1 MSEKIKFYKGTEA
14 NLPTSGIEIGALYHC
29 EDTGNTYRGISAIEL
44 ELFSSA
50 VGKKTLDSGEIF
62 NDYVNN
68 TTIPKDGVAILSA
81 HAEGEHTSAGWRSHA
96 EGYLTIANSTSH
108 AEGRLARAV
117 GKASHAEGYEWNID
131 FTDQNNNTIIVLLT
145 QEAKITDN
153 YIVVNTIPEGLAE
166 GDVIF
171 VTNSDTITMTPTDS
185 KVVTKI
191 EGNTITLHA
200 PFIASNY
207 LETGH
212 VNVNNEPILPIGAKV
227 KRAQR
232 TQAIG
237 NGSHAEGRGTT
248 ALADCTHA
256 EGVGTITGKISGYD
270 EDNNPIYDGQW
281 GHAEG
286 YMSQTTGDAAHAEG
300 SKSIASNTAAHS
312 EGQSTL
318 ASGVAAHAE
327 GEHTQAIGSRSH
339 SEGYRST
346 AYGSYSHSEGRGTA
360 KYTNDLIANRTE
372 STTADKIQG
381 AWNDTDN
388 KFNIAYGS
396 SSHVEGQDCIAL
408 ANYSHAEGY
417 RTQATGS
424 AAHAEG
430 GSTKALNETAHAE
443 GQNSQAVGKA
453 SHAEGSNTRAVG
465 NYSHAGGYHTIAN
478 GRNQTVIGQF
488 NDPNGDDLFIIGNGD
503 TSNRSNILAVN
514 NTRVLISPN
523 GDQRTEIT
531 DSSLYIGGEG
541 PEGTSI
547 MPSSIWVGNTENSL
561 HITNDDIVKGEN
573 HVLFDNDLH
582 KLVFTNAQSGI
593 YNPLS
598 SDNTIVLV
606 GKKTTG
612 EIFNSYTGTNANEAS
627 GRNSHAEGLKTK
639 ALGAASHA
647 EGYNTIAD
655 GGDTGCAHAE
665 GHSTQAN
672 AAFTHA
678 EGQNCIVNSKW
689 GHAEGHDTV
698 VGIEDGVWGWASHA
712 EGNSTRALGDYS
724 HAEGEGSMVESG
736 HSGSHAEGY
745 YTEIYASYAH
755 AEGNRTKVYGLGAHA
770 EGEYTIARG
779 PYSHVQGKY
788 NIADV
793 NGKYAHI
800 VGNGDADNTRS
811 NAHTLDWDGNAWYS
825 GNITSD
831 GIMYM
836 NKTDKI
842 ATEKYVTAAITNLID
857 SSPTALDTL
866 NELAAAL
873 GDDPNFAT
881 TVTNYIGTVENEV
894 DRINNYLDSG
904 HLQTTYL
911 SSLSRDTSISLTDY
925 EINFTPS
932 PGPKYFNINDTLIS
946 TNLPIYIDD
955 DKVITQSV
963 LTSQLNSTLTSQL
976 KSHYVRAG
984 LKPGAVAGE
993 YSTAEGYYTTSSGRY
1008 SHAEGLSAIAEG
1020 PASHAEGYLTKA
1032 TGGKDGCAHAEGN
1045 RCGAFGFASH
1055 AEGVG
1060 TRARYRAQ
1068 HVQGTYN
1075 QILDKNYAHIVGNGS
1090 SDNDRTNCHWLKW
1103 NGDAWYAGTITG
1115 TKVYGAVW
1123 NDYAEYRQSNITEPG
1138 RVICE
1143 NGDDTLSLATKR
1155 LQPGAEIISDTFGFA
1170 IGETDTAKTPI
1181 AVSGRVLAYTYEDRT
1196 TYAPGDAVCAAPN
1209 GTVSKMTREE
1219 IMMYPERII
1228 GTVSAIPTY
1237 ETWGT
1242 GNVPVNGRIW
1252 IKVK

>member
-1 MSEKIKFYKGTEA
+1 MSEQIKFYKGSEA
-14 NLPTSGIEIGALYHC
+14 NLPTSGIEIGAFYHC
-29 EDTGNTYRGISAIEL
+29 EDTGNTYRGISATEL
-44 ELFSSA
+44 ELYSST

-68 TTIPKDGVAILSA
+68 TIIPKDGVAILSA

-108 AEGRLARAV
+108 AEGRLAQAV

-131 FTDQNNNTIIVLLT
+131 FTDLNNNTIVVLLT

-153 YIVVNTIPEGLAE
+153 YIVVNTIPEELAE
-166 GDVIF
+166 GDVIL

-185 KVVTKI
+185 KVITKI

-212 VNVNNEPILPIGAKV
+212 VNANNEPILPIGAKV

-256 EGVGTITGKISGYD
+256 EGVGTITGKLSGYD

-360 KYTNDLIANRTE
+360 KYTDDLIANRTE
-372 STTADKIQG
+372 STTAEKIQG

-408 ANYSHAEGY
+408 ASFSHAEGY

-443 GQNSQAVGKA
+443 GQSTQAVGKA
-453 SHAEGSNTRAVG
+453 SHAEGSNTQAVG
-465 NYSHAGGYHTIAN
+465 NYSHAGGYYTIAN
-478 GRNQTVIGQF
+478 GRNQTVIGKY
-488 NDPNGDDLFIIGNGD
+488 NIPNEDDLFIIGNG
-503 TSNRSNILAVN
+503 TSDKPSNIMRVN
-514 NTRVLISPN
+514 DSRLFIGDIYDNGVIISVEGISVVN
-523 GDQRTEIT
+523 
-531 DSSLYIGGEG
+531 EG
-541 PEGTSI
+541 PSGSVNAFEGNFQNLYN
-547 MPSSIWVGNTENSL
+547 SSIDSDQGSFTDVSISNSL
-561 HITNDDIVKGEN
+561 TVKGSS
-573 HVLFDNDLH
+573 VLTTADRHNLT
-582 KLVFTNAQSGI
+582 FTRKGSTISI
-593 YNPLS
+593 YDGS
-598 SDNTIVLV
+598 SNKTIDLV
-606 GKKTTG
+606 GQKTTG
-612 EIFNSYTGTNANEAS
+612 EIFNTYSGDAMNIAS
-627 GRNSHAEGLKTK
+627 ASASHAEGLQTS
-639 ALGAASHA
+639 ALGKASHA

-655 GGDTGCAHAE
+655 GGSTGCAHAE
-665 GHSTQAN
+665 GNT
-672 AAFTHA
+672 T
-678 EGQNCIVNSKW
+678 K
-689 GHAEGHDTV
+689 
-698 VGIEDGVWGWASHA
+698 
-712 EGNSTRALGDYS
+712 ALAPYS
-724 HAEGEGSMVESG
+724 HAEGFNTTTSSTLSG
-736 HSGSHAEGY
+736 Q
-745 YTEIYASYAH
+745 
-755 AEGNRTKVYGLGAHA
+755 
-770 EGEYTIARG
+770 
-779 PYSHVQGKY
+779 HVQGRY
-788 NIADV
+788 NVPD
-793 NGKYAHI
+793 NTSAHI
-800 VGNGDADNTRS
+800 VGWGDKNTPK
-811 NAHTLDWDGNAWYS
+811 NIHTLSAAEGNAWYA
-825 GNITSD
+825 GTITSD
-831 GIMYM
+831 GVMYM
-836 NKTDKI
+836 N
-842 ATEKYVTAAITNLID
+842 ATEKVATENYVDIAIANLVD
-857 SSPTALDTL
+857 SSPTTLDTL

-881 TVTNYIGTVENEV
+881 TVANQIGTVENEV
-894 DRINNYLDSG
+894 DSINNYLDMGYLRTKFLLSQSG
-904 HLQTTYL
+904 
-911 SSLSRDTSISLTDY
+911 DTAIYLTDY

-932 PGPKYFNINDTLIS
+932 PGSSYFNINEMRIS
-946 TNLPIYIDD
+946 TNLPIYIDN
-955 DKVITQSV
+955 DKVITQSA
-963 LTSQLNSTLTSQL
+963 LTSQLN
-976 KSHYVRAG
+976 SHYVRAG

-1008 SHAEGLSAIAEG
+1008 SHAEGISAIAEG

-1060 TRARYRAQ
+1060 TRARHRAQ

-1090 SDNDRTNCHWLKW
+1090 GDNDRTNCHWLKW
-1103 NGDAWYAGTITG
+1103 NGDTWYAGTITG